1 MIIFYLLA
9 IAFVAFVITFY
20 VTPLLILFAKKI
32 DLLDRPDGFIKLHK
46 SPTPYL
52 GGLAVYTGFIASLA
66 LFYPFENNILLLI
79 VGITLLLIIGLID
92 DLIVL
97 KPLHKF
103 LGQFIAVFCFLKAG
117 YHLKINLFSNWWNIF
132 LSGFWMLS
140 IINAFNLV
148 DVMDGLASTLAIGA
162 TFSFLFIAVISH
174 AFPVALLLSA
184 FLGAILAFLWY
195 NKPVAQI
202 YLGDAGSL
210 FIGGFLANIPF
221 LLDWGTYSKYG
232 YLAPLVILAIPALEV
247 TTLIIIRTYQGIPFF
262 QGSPHHFSMY
272 LKRRGWPISLIL
284 FYVFALSLILGMA
297 GALIYGGM
305 LQKFGIFVAA
315 LLFLAVWFAVLFYPS
330 KT

>member
-1 MIIFYLLA
+1 MKVFYLLA
-9 IAFVAFVITFY
+9 IAFVAFIVTFY

-32 DLLDRPDGFIKLHK
+32 NLLDRPDGLIKVHK
-46 SPTPYL
+46 NPTPYL
-52 GGLAVYTGFIASLA
+52 GGLAVYTGFITSLA
-66 LFYPFENNILLLI
+66 LFYPFENNVLLLL
-79 VGITLLLIIGLID
+79 VGITLLLIVGLID

-117 YHLKINLFSNWWNIF
+117 YHLKINLFSSWWNIF

-162 TFSFLFIAVISH
+162 SLSFLFIALYAGV
-174 AFPVALLLSA
+174 FPVALLLSA
-184 FLGAILAFLWY
+184 FLGAIVAFLWY

-210 FIGGFLANIPF
+210 FIGGLLANIPF

-232 YLAPLVILAIPALEV
+232 YLAPLVILAIPGLEV
-247 TTLIIIRTYQGIPFF
+247 TTLIIIRTYKGIPFF
-262 QGSPHHFSMY
+262 QGSPHHFCMY
-272 LKRRGWPISLIL
+272 LKRQGWPVRLIL
-284 FYVFALSLILGMA
+284 AYVFVLSLILGVI
-297 GALIYGGM
+297 GALIYAGM
-305 LQKFGIFVAA
+305 LQKVGILIAA
-315 LLFLAVWFAVLFYPS
+315 LLFLVVWFAVLF
-330 KT
+330 KKHIL